1 MGIHSVT
8 TGSNMETRHG
18 NWAQCPSTFD
28 ANKQSK
34 SPSPHHFHF
43 LFLSQN
49 KISLSLHGL
58 TLSNILKVHEQVL
71 PVFMSQLNH

>member
-18 NWAQCPSTFD
+18 NWAQCPSTYD

-34 SPSPHHFHF
+34 SPSPISFTSYS
-43 LFLSQN
+43 LV
-49 KISLSLHGL
+49 KIKL
-58 TLSNILKVHEQVL
+58 VY
-71 PVFMSQLNH
+71 PYMD